1 MRFRCVNLCALHSQ
15 CLPKTVFDIGSGKFQ
30 GRGLPVEAYRERVVH
45 LLQASDSAMLVH
57 HSSDP
62 FDAVVKDILLGVTSF
77 PFSFPQLGLYLL
89 DFRS

>member
-1 MRFRCVNLCALHSQ
+1 MHLS
-15 CLPKTVFDIGSGKFQ
+15 FDIGSGKFQ
-30 GRGLPVEAYRERVVH
+30 GRGLPVEAYRD

-62 FDAVVKDILLGVTSF
+62 FEAVVEDILLGVASF
-77 PFSFPQLGLYLL
+77 PFSFPQLDLVQLKQLGLYLL

>member
-1 MRFRCVNLCALHSQ
+1 MHLS
-15 CLPKTVFDIGSGKFQ
+15 FDIGSGKFQ
-30 GRGLPVEAYRERVVH
+30 MRGLPVEAYRARVVH

-62 FDAVVKDILLGVTSF
+62 FDAVVKDILLGVASF
-77 PFSFPQLGLYLL
+77 PFSFPQLGLVQLKQLGLYLL

>member
-1 MRFRCVNLCALHSQ
+1 M
-15 CLPKTVFDIGSGKFQ
+15 
-30 GRGLPVEAYRERVVH
+30 EAYRARVVH

-62 FDAVVKDILLGVTSF
+62 FDAVVEDILLGVASF
-77 PFSFPQLGLYLL
+77 PFSFPQLGLGQLKHLGLYLL

>member
-1 MRFRCVNLCALHSQ
+1 MHLR
-15 CLPKTVFDIGSGKFQ
+15 FDIGSGKFQ
-30 GRGLPVEAYRERVVH
+30 NRGLLVEAYRARVVH

-62 FDAVVKDILLGVTSF
+62 FDAVVEDILLGVASF
-77 PFSFPQLGLYLL
+77 PFSSPQLGLVQLKQLGLYLL